1 MRDYKEFGALLQPRA
16 RCVGHERAEGNL
28 GELGNAP
35 LGLGIFQTLSC
46 NLSFGLGWV
55 I

>member
-1 MRDYKEFGALLQPRA
+1 MRDYKEFGALCNRA
-16 RCVGHERAEGNL
+16 RCVGHERG
-28 GELGNAP
+28 GEIGGGGRIRSKGEIAK
-35 LGLGIFQTLSC
+35 TLSC